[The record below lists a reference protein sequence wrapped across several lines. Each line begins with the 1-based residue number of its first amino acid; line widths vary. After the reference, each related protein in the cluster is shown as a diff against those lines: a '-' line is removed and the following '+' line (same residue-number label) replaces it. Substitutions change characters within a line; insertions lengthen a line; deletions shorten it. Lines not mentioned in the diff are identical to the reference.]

1 MAHDRE
7 VAGIRCTEVLA
18 DLSDYLDGSLSPER
32 RARIDAH
39 LRGCDWCTHF
49 GGAFAATVNALRDR
63 LRTAEPPEAGVRER
77 LHRRLG
83 IA

>member
-7 VAGIRCTEVLA
+7 VAGVRCTEVLA
-18 DLSDYLDGSLSPER
+18 DLSDYVDGSVPPER

-49 GGAFAATVNALRDR
+49 GGAFAGTVRALRER
-63 LRTAEPPEAGVRER
+63 LGPAEPPEAEVRDR
-77 LHRRLG
+77 LRRRLG